1 MLKALGLAKDIK
13 VVDMPKKLREQ
24 EEKLAAAKPELVSA

>member
-1 MLKALGLAKDIK
+1 LAKDVK

-24 EEKLAAAKPELVSA
+24 DEKLAAKPELVSA